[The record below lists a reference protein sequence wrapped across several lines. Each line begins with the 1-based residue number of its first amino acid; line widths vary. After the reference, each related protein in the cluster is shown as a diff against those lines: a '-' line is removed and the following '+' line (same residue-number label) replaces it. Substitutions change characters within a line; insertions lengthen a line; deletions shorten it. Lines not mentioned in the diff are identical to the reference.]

1 MNYELELKPCPFCG
15 EKARIDR
22 YEHFYRVLCTDCPA
36 LTEWLYSEQEAINH
50 WNTRAYDEKN
60 DANE

>member
-1 MNYELELKPCPFCG
+1 MSKLLPCPFCG

-36 LTEWLYSEQEAINH
+36 LTEWLYSEQEAIEA
-50 WNTRAYDEKN
+50 WNNRAYEEKN
-60 DANE
+60 DAGI